1 MIPARLSCQHKTCND
16 KASFLTQLKRII
28 SFQGPYKLYPLM
40 LNEHFMFE
48 RKGIVNA
55 AKQLLAPVIGLLIN
69 GAQPSDNQTCLL
81 VSRIN
86 KLLQIL
92 LCIGLGIDLDGTQ
105 FSCFIRLHTTGI
117 CQRQM
122 LQGLGGH
129 VLHGGK
135 LSLG

>member
-1 MIPARLSCQHKTCND
+1 
-16 KASFLTQLKRII
+16 
-28 SFQGPYKLYPLM
+28 M
-40 LNEHFMFE
+40 LNKHFMLE

-86 KLLQIL
+86 ELLQIL
-92 LCIGLGIDLDGTQ
+92 LHIALGIDLGGTH
-105 FSCFIRLHTTGI
+105 FSWFTSLHTTGI
-117 CQRQM
+117 CQSQM